1 MALGVTQFRGN
12 TSCGVQGLAE
22 LGRPPSSLGASP
34 QLIPVKLYWPRG
46 SVFLFLNTHSLAL
59 ASSSAQNALPQFS
72 SELTPPQP
80 PGNLHPFPKM
90 VAIILPFISL

>member
-1 MALGVTQFRGN
+1 MALGVTQFQGN

-46 SVFLFLNTHSLAL
+46 SVFLLLNTHSLAL

-80 PGNLHPFPKM
+80 PGNLHPFSKM